1 MSNEPKKQV
10 NLGLLNNLNRDIPA
24 GIVVFL
30 VAIPLCLGIALA
42 SQGQTDGAPLFAG
55 LLAGILGGIVVPL
68 ISKSP
73 LSVSGPAAG
82 LIAIVITG
90 IDTAGSWEAFLV
102 AVFLGGVL
110 QIILGLLKAGS
121 VAYFFPNSVIKGM
134 LAAIGLILIRKQLPH
149 AFGLDIE
156 AIDMDFHL
164 LDTFSIIGEI
174 FAEGH
179 YEMGAVIIS
188 LISIGILLLWNNT
201 GLKNI
206 NWLPGA
212 LVVVIVGV
220 LINMVYAAV
229 VPTWELMGDTF
240 AADGS
245 VAEKGHLVA
254 LPQALVNDGIQGF
267 FGELR
272 FPDFSVLTSN
282 PAIYGTAL
290 TIGLVASVETLL
302 SVEAVDKLDP
312 HKRQSPLNREL
323 LAQGTAN
330 TLAGLLGALPITA
343 VIVRSSA
350 NVNSGGQ
357 TRMSALVHGI
367 LLFLSVVTIASVLNM
382 IPYSSL
388 AAILLLI
395 GYKLARPSLFK
406 AMYED
411 GPNQFLPFV
420 VTIVAVLIT
429 DLLTGIAI
437 GTLVGIFFT
446 IRANFR
452 SAIIVEKTDEQ
463 TTVRFKKN
471 VSFLNK
477 AILTQT
483 LNDIPAGTK
492 AVVDGSNVDFID
504 HDIQEILWEYQIRA
518 KENNVDL
525 EIIGVKPEDAH
536 ISVIG

>member
-1 MSNEPKKQV
+1 MSNPKNKPV
-10 NLGLLNNLNRDIPA
+10 KLGLLDNLGRDFPA
-24 GIVVFL
+24 GVVVFL

-42 SQGQTDGAPLFAG
+42 SQGQIDGAPMFAG
-55 LLAGILGGIVVPL
+55 LLAGIIGGIVVPL

-90 IDTAGSWEAFLV
+90 IDSAGSWEAFLV
-102 AVFLGGVL
+102 AIFIGGLL
-110 QIILGLLKAGS
+110 QIAFGFLKAGA

-149 AFGLDIE
+149 AFGLDVE
-156 AIDMDFHL
+156 AIDEEFHL
-164 LDTFSIIGEI
+164 ANTIPVFKEI
-174 FAEGH
+174 LVEGH
-179 YEMGAVIIS
+179 YEIGALVIS
-188 LISIGILLLWNNT
+188 LISIGILLLWDNT
-201 GLKNI
+201 SLKKI
-206 NWLPGA
+206 TWLPGA
-212 LVVVIVGV
+212 LVVVVGGV
-220 LINMVYAAV
+220 LLNLLYNV
-229 VPTWELMGDTF
+229 VAPGWVLMGDTYGN
-240 AADGS
+240 ANEILEA
-245 VAEKGHLVA
+245 GHLVA
-254 LPQALVNDGIQGF
+254 LPPSLVDNGISGF
-267 FGELR
+267 FSEIT
-272 FPDFSVLTSN
+272 FPDFSVLGN
-282 PAIYGTAL
+282 PSIYALGL

-323 LAQGTAN
+323 IAQGVAN

-357 TRMSALVHGI
+357 TKMAALIHGV
-367 LLFLSVVTIASVLNM
+367 LLFLSVVTIAGILNM
-382 IPYSSL
+382 IPLASL

-395 GYKLARPSLFK
+395 GYKLAKPSLFK
-406 AMYED
+406 AMYKD
-411 GPNQFLPFV
+411 GPNQFFPFV
-420 VTIVAVLIT
+420 VTVVAVLVT

-437 GTLVGIFFT
+437 GTAVGIFFT

-452 SAIIVEKTDEQ
+452 SAIIVEKGEELTI
-463 TTVRFKKN
+463 VKFKKN

-483 LNDIPAGTK
+483 LNEIPSGTK
-492 AVVDGSNVDFID
+492 AIVDGTNVDFID

-518 KENNVDL
+518 KEKGIDL
-525 EIIGVKPEDAH
+525 EIVGVTAEDAH
-536 ISVIG
+536 IPILG

>member
-1 MSNEPKKQV
+1 MSKPNKEPV
-10 NLGLLNNLNRDIPA
+10 NLGLLDNLGRDFPA
-24 GIVVFL
+24 GVVVFL

-42 SQGQTDGAPLFAG
+42 SQGQIDGAPMFAG
-55 LLAGILGGIVVPL
+55 LLAGIIGGIVVPL

-90 IDTAGSWEAFLV
+90 IDSAGSWEAFLV
-102 AVFLGGVL
+102 AIFIGGLL
-110 QIILGLLKAGS
+110 QIGFGFLKAGA

-156 AIDMDFHL
+156 AIDEEFHL
-164 LDTFSIIGEI
+164 ANTIHVFKEI
-174 FAEGH
+174 LVEGH
-179 YEMGAVIIS
+179 YEIGAVVIS
-188 LISIGILLLWNNT
+188 IISIGILLLWDNT
-201 GLKNI
+201 SLKKI
-206 NWLPGA
+206 TWLPGA
-212 LVVVIVGV
+212 LVVVVGGV
-220 LINMVYAAV
+220 LLNLLYNV
-229 VPTWELMGDTF
+229 VAPGWVLMGDTYGN
-240 AADGS
+240 ANEILEA
-245 VAEKGHLVA
+245 GHLVA
-254 LPQALVNDGIQGF
+254 LPPSLVDNGISGF
-267 FGELR
+267 FSEIT
-272 FPDFSVLTSN
+272 FPDFSVLGN
-282 PAIYGTAL
+282 PSIYALGL

-323 LAQGTAN
+323 IAQGVAN
-330 TLAGLLGALPITA
+330 TLAGLLGALPVTA

-357 TRMSALVHGI
+357 TKMAALIHGV
-367 LLFLSVVTIASVLNM
+367 LLFLSVVTIAGVLNM
-382 IPYSSL
+382 IPLASL

-406 AMYED
+406 AMYKD
-411 GPNQFLPFV
+411 GPNQFFPFV
-420 VTIVAVLIT
+420 VTVVAVLVT

-437 GTLVGIFFT
+437 GTAVGIFFT

-452 SAIIVEKTDEQ
+452 SAIIVEKGEGL
-463 TTVRFKKN
+463 TTVKFKKN

-483 LNDIPAGTK
+483 LNEIPAGTK
-492 AVVDGSNVDFID
+492 AIVDGTNVDFID

-518 KENNVDL
+518 KENDIDL
-525 EIIGVKPEDAH
+525 EIVGVKPEDAH
-536 ISVIG
+536 IPILG